1 MYYPK
6 QSKNEL
12 YQVTDPGAPY
22 NELQLTY
29 SQRLTKQ
36 LKDLDIPFTEDFETA
51 LKHADHVV
59 DAIFGTIGSSVP
71 LFPL

>member
-6 QSKNEL
+6 QGKNEL
-12 YQVTDPGAPY
+12 YQVTNPGTFY
-22 NELQLTY
+22 NDLQLTY
-29 SQRLTKQ
+29 AQRLTKQ

-59 DAIFGTIGSSVP
+59 DAIFGTMDPSAP
-71 LFPL
+71 FFPF